1 MVYSEVNMPEVSA
14 IEDELEPVSFAD
26 LVATVISSL
35 KDDVAYESREN
46 GHTWKFKYGTADVFV
61 HLSGETEDDTLTVWS
76 PVLEPPFSK
85 KAELFETLLAKNWSD
100 TLEARF
106 SLWNEKIVLHSSRT
120 LADIS
125 PGEISRA
132 ITLVATLADEYDDA
146 LKADFG

>member
-1 MVYSEVNMPEVSA
+1 MVYSEVNMPELN
-14 IEDELEPVSFAD
+14 ELEEELDPVSFAD
-26 LVATVISSL
+26 LIATVISSL
-35 KDDVAYESREN
+35 KDDVAYENREN
-46 GHTWKFKYGTADVFV
+46 GHTWTFKYGSADVFV

-76 PVLEPPFSK
+76 PVLEQPFSN

-106 SLWNEKIVLHSSRT
+106 SLWNGKIVLHASRT

-132 ITLVATLADEYDDA
+132 ITLVATLADEHDDL
-146 LKADFG
+146 LKQSFS